1 MAATNLQ
8 QDLLEVM
15 ICSVTMLW
23 LEYDRQI
30 HKQNDYQW
38 PPIIALKEKMFSKKI
53 KKQKKK
59 KKKKQTNSIQRTQ
72 TPPHL

>member
-30 HKQNDYQW
+30 HKQTDYQW
-38 PPIIALKEKMFSKKI
+38 HPFIALKEKMFSKKKKNKI
-53 KKQKKK
+53 KIK
-59 KKKKQTNSIQRTQ
+59 
-72 TPPHL
+72 PHIHTF